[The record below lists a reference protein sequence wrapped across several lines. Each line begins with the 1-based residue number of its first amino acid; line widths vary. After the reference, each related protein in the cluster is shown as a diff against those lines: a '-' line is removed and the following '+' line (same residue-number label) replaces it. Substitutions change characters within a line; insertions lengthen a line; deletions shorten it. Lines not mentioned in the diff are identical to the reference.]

1 MLLHDI
7 LKRTKKAGIANVVI
21 KTREHM
27 AAIIAQDEF
36 LTLIL
41 LRYAN
46 ELHTLQEFDDQ
57 SALRKAKVKIKPQE
71 VALAEQLVT
80 NMSGKWQ
87 PEKYVDN
94 NKELLKK
101 LINADIKKGKS
112 VSKKNK
118 AAPKSEKVVDFAEL
132 LKKSV
137 ANKAKATIKRKR

>member
-1 MLLHDI
+1 M
-7 LKRTKKAGIANVVI
+7 
-21 KTREHM
+21 
-27 AAIIAQDEF
+27 
-36 LTLIL
+36 
-41 LRYAN
+41 RYAK
-46 ELHTLQEFDDQ
+46 ELHTLQEFDEQ
-57 SALRKAKVKIKPQE
+57 SDLRKAKVKIKPQE

-80 NMSGKWQ
+80 SMSGKWQ

-112 VSKKNK
+112 VSKKSK

-137 ANKAKATIKRKR
+137 ANKSKSKTTAKRKS